1 MPVED
6 VLSKSV
12 TEARGGC
19 EEASPGEQA
28 PVGALPGVPLLPL
41 KKEQKRPKELSWV
54 LQVGGYPLHEHQE
67 GRNETRKEIVI
78 HAEGLSGGVGCQGLR
93 EGG

>member
-41 KKEQKRPKELSWV
+41 KKVQKRLKELSWV

-67 GRNETRKEIVI
+67 ERNETLVI